1 MKYETTSLPF
11 APNFENW
18 PVGSTE
24 RLVHGYWQ
32 LGMMRLHTLSMNCS
46 KDFQDRYN
54 RINHKLGTD
63 TAYIDLLKLDEDQYT
78 THLLNII
85 QNDKR
90 PAWIWFINCGA
101 LLNTSIA
108 GWLRSIL
115 TTGNVE
121 HIRVTFLLDSQ
132 DQYNLIFQD
141 YSAPL
146 YKSTTKLMTN

>member
-1 MKYETTSLPF
+1 
-11 APNFENW
+11 
-18 PVGSTE
+18 
-24 RLVHGYWQ
+24 
-32 LGMMRLHTLSMNCS
+32 MNCS

-54 RINHKLGTD
+54 RINHKLGAD